1 MPTIRPTREEDLPFL
16 ADLLDGIF
24 RRSRGILDQS
34 MLTDFPLVFA
44 PANWRNGRVV
54 YQDDRR
60 VAHAALWPRKTVIHG
75 QRMVVGV
82 LACVATHPDYRHRG
96 YAAQAVMSLQ
106 AQMALEEYDLGLL
119 WTAVPDFYRKLNWE
133 LVENRGTTISLE
145 PARLPL
151 AWPAEVAGPV
161 DVVIE
166 RFDPHHAA
174 DVYEMHE
181 REAIR
186 FLRSPQ
192 ESRTLLDLPKIETWV
207 ATRARQVV
215 GYLVH
220 ATGCNKR
227 GLIEYGGELDAI
239 VTLVCHVTRRQG
251 PSAALPL
258 LAYHVRPDLIDRA
271 QQLGLPLAPLHSS
284 KRFGHEMILRVRSD
298 RVSRDHW
305 SQLFAW
311 GLDHA

>member
-24 RRSRGILDQS
+24 RRSRGIIDQS

-44 PANWRNGRVV
+44 PPNLRNGRVV
-54 YQDDRR
+54 YQDDRL
-60 VAHAALWPRKTVIHG
+60 VAHAALWRREAMING
-75 QRMVVGV
+75 QRLVIGV
-82 LACVATHPDYRHRG
+82 LVSVATHPDYRQRG
-96 YAAQAVMSLQ
+96 YAAEAVMSLQ
-106 AQMALEEYDLGLL
+106 AQMVEEEYDLGLL
-119 WTAVPDFYRKLNWE
+119 WTGVPDFYRKLNWE
-133 LVENRGTTISLE
+133 PVERLGATITLQPS
-145 PARLPL
+145 RLAPE
-151 AWPAEVAGPV
+151 WPA
-161 DVVIE
+161 DIVVS
-166 RFDPHHAA
+166 RFDPQHATA
-174 DVYEMHE
+174 VYEMHE
-181 REAIR
+181 RESIR
-186 FLRSPQ
+186 FIRSPQ
-192 ESRTLLDLPKIETWV
+192 ESRTLLDLPKIDTWV
-207 ATRARQVV
+207 ATRAWQVV